1 MDIKI
6 FGRSDELIKFI
17 MDPNTNNRSI
27 ESNNEAARGDAW
39 FKTVVE
45 NMTDMLIVV
54 NTQGDVNYI
63 SPSVVK
69 ILGYSHD
76 EILGKS
82 VLRYLHPV
90 DVLLAQKALND
101 IFQKPGF
108 SAQLD
113 VRIKAKDGT
122 WKHLHTSGTLIT
134 ASDAPNNVVIVAHD
148 TTNYKA
154 NQDVGMHTILSSAEL
169 IERLNMGIFRVSTDI
184 DGHFIDVNQGFLDM
198 FEAESKEVLFS
209 HVVAEIYQDSKDME
223 MMRQQAL
230 ADGFIKNQEIA
241 LKTLKGKEIW
251 GAVTLILE
259 TSDAGEN
266 SFNGLIIDIS
276 LRKKAEERLR
286 KLTRAVEQSPE
297 SIVITDLDGNI
308 EYVNPTFE
316 RNTGYTLKEVMGK
329 NPRILQ
335 SGSTPKETY
344 TELWKAILAGKTWY
358 GELQNKKKNG
368 DLYWESAVI
377 SGVTDEHGK
386 VTGFLAVKQ
395 DVTAMK
401 QYQEQL
407 EARTRESERMNALMV
422 GRELRMMELKQEI
435 ETLKAQI
442 ISQK

>member
-1 MDIKI
+1 
-6 FGRSDELIKFI
+6 
-17 MDPNTNNRSI
+17 MDPNMNNRSI

-54 NTQGDVNYI
+54 NTQGDVDYI
-63 SPSVVK
+63 SPSVIK
-69 ILGYSHD
+69 ILGYPYD

-134 ASDAPNNVVIVAHD
+134 ASDAPNNIVIVAHD

-209 HVVAEIYQDSKDME
+209 HVVADIYQDSKDIE

-297 SIVITDLDGNI
+297 SIVLTDLDGNI

-316 RNTGYTLKEVMGK
+316 KNTGYTLKEVMDK

-335 SGSTPKETY
+335 SGNTPKETY

>member
-17 MDPNTNNRSI
+17 MDPKTNNRSTI
-27 ESNNEAARGDAW
+27 SNNEAARGDAW

-54 NTQGDVNYI
+54 NTQGDVDYI

-69 ILGYSHD
+69 ILGYPYD

-134 ASDAPNNVVIVAHD
+134 ASDVPNNIVIVAHD

-209 HVVAEIYQDSKDME
+209 HVVADIYQDSKDIE

-259 TSDAGEN
+259 TSDAGVS

-316 RNTGYTLKEVMGK
+316 KNTGYTLKEVMGK

-335 SGSTPKETY
+335 SGNTPKETY
-344 TELWKAILAGKTWY
+344 TELWKAILAGQTWY

-377 SGVTDEHGK
+377 SGVTDEYGK

-435 ETLKAQI
+435 ATLKAQI

>member
-1 MDIKI
+1 
-6 FGRSDELIKFI
+6 

-54 NTQGDVNYI
+54 NTQGDVDYI

-69 ILGYSHD
+69 ILGYSYD

-435 ETLKAQI
+435 ATLKAQI

>member
-54 NTQGDVNYI
+54 NTQGDVDYI

-69 ILGYSHD
+69 ILGYSYD

>member
-17 MDPNTNNRSI
+17 MDPNMNNRSI

-54 NTQGDVNYI
+54 NTQGDVDYI
-63 SPSVVK
+63 SPSVIK
-69 ILGYSHD
+69 ILGYPYD

-134 ASDAPNNVVIVAHD
+134 ASDAPNNIVIVAHD

-209 HVVAEIYQDSKDME
+209 HVVADIYQDSKDIE

-297 SIVITDLDGNI
+297 SIVLTDLDGNI

-316 RNTGYTLKEVMGK
+316 KNTGYTLKEVMDK

-335 SGSTPKETY
+335 SGNTPKETY

>member
-17 MDPNTNNRSI
+17 MDPKTNNRSTI
-27 ESNNEAARGDAW
+27 SNNEAARGDAW

-54 NTQGDVNYI
+54 NTQGDVDYI

-69 ILGYSHD
+69 ILGYPYD

-134 ASDAPNNVVIVAHD
+134 ASDVPNNIVIVAHD

-209 HVVAEIYQDSKDME
+209 HVVADIYQDSKDIE

-259 TSDAGEN
+259 TSDAGVS

-316 RNTGYTLKEVMGK
+316 KNTGYTLKEVMGK

-335 SGSTPKETY
+335 SGNTPKETY
-344 TELWKAILAGKTWY
+344 TELWKAILAGQTWY

-435 ETLKAQI
+435 ATLKAQI